1 MLEILI
7 KILLFLSKFLISCSA
22 IRYYFKQNVFN
33 FPLKTQISFVLSSEI
48 VLQTVHTTIMGS
60 KLVFTVSEI
69 QKRSKNLIF
78 SYFSK
83 KNPKLQIFFGDYKFR
98 KIWFFKVY
106 VYIYRL
112 LLRLNLNKPRM
123 T

>member
-22 IRYYFKQNVFN
+22 IRFYFKQHVVN

-69 QKRSKNLIF
+69 LKRSKNRNFPNFLKKFQNCKFFSEIINSEKYGFSRSMFIF
-78 SYFSK
+78 IGY
-83 KNPKLQIFFGDYKFR
+83 Y
-98 KIWFFKVY
+98 
-106 VYIYRL
+106 
-112 LLRLNLNKPRM
+112 
-123 T
+123 